1 MLIGMGGIF
10 EFQRWLYSAAIEA
23 LNGLRTAG
31 LAGLPGLIGAA
42 FGFGMVTLRRS
53 PATASRCSPLTM
65 PAMDDCRS
73 ARVQH
78 DFDSYTYRVRRRA
91 RSRWFRHSATDD
103 RRGRPCPGAGVCEPG
118 ADRAV
123 GLRLLWRAFR
133 PHSHNHNRSGAALA
147 VVTGMV
153 PCPLTTF
160 IMTYAV
166 ANGVVA
172 AGLILSGTFAA
183 GMVVTV
189 AAFPLLTVLLRTRLL
204 PMMAQSEGW
213 RQKIGHLLEVTA
225 AIAVIALGLWPL
237 LQGRLL
243 AGI

>member
-10 EFQRWLYSAAIEA
+10 ELQRLLYSAAIEA

-42 FGFGMVTLRRS
+42 FGFGMVHALLPGHGKS
-53 PATASRCSPLTM
+53 VLASYYAGDGRFLGALGSSTILILTHVG
-65 PAMDDCRS
+65 S
-73 ARVQH
+73 AVVLVLGGFVILQR
-78 DFDSYTYRVRRRA
+78 TIA
-91 RSRWFRHSATDD
+91 
-103 RRGRPCPGAGVCEPG
+103 GAG
-118 ADRAV
+118 RAPALEYASQALIGLV
-123 GLRLLWRAFR
+123 GLWLLWRAFR

-204 PMMAQSEGW
+204 PVMAQTEGW